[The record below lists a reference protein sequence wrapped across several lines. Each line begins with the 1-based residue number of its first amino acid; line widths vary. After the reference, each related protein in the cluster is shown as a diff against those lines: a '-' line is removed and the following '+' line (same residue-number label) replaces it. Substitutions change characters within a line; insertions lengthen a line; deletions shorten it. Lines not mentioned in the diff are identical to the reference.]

1 MIGGA
6 LPFAYATGRST
17 RVELIRRPGPPQPVV
32 GVVDAGGPARAV
44 AAALRERGYETLDTI
59 TPGVTP
65 QPRTT
70 VYWRPRLTREAE
82 ATAVAEAVGADELV
96 RDRRRARARRARS
109 RTRTRR
115 SSWSW
120 AEAEPASF

>member
-6 LPFAYATGRST
+6 LPFAYDDGAHV

-96 RDRRRARARRARS
+96 RIDDAARTPRPVQDTDA
-109 RTRTRR
+109 
-115 SSWSW
+115 
-120 AEAEPASF
+120 PVVVVVGGG